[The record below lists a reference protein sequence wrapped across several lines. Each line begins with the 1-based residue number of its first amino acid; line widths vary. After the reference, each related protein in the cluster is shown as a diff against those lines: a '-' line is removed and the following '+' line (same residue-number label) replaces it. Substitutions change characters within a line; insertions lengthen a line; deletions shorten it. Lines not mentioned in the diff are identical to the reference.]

1 MMFSATAATPLPVRV
16 TRKLRLLAVNAG
28 LPKDVAGSGEPG
40 GVTAQVHQN

>member
-1 MMFSATAATPLPVRV
+1 MMFSAAATPPPARV

-40 GVTAQVHQN
+40 GVTAQARRN